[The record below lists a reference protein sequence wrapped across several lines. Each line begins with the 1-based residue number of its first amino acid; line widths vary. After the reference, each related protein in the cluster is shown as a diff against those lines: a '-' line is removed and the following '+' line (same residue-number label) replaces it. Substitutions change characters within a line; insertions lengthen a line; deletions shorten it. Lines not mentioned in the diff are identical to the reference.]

1 MAKAASTQ
9 PDSTAS
15 LREGGAQKRRDTRPV
30 RPSEQL
36 DWPNLAAYVRERL
49 AAQSI
54 AGFDAAAE
62 MTVEQ
67 FPGGHS
73 NLTYLLRFGT
83 SEFVMRRPPLGT
95 VAPRAH
101 DMERECRLLQAVH
114 LVFPLAPRPFVLCED
129 TSVIGSIFYVMER
142 RSGIVVRD
150 REPPEIID
158 KPAARRRISASVVD
172 TLARLHNVDVYKHNL
187 DSLGK
192 PSGFVAR
199 QVRGWTERWIGSKTS
214 EVDEMSML
222 ARWLTE
228 RLPRDPPR
236 FTLVHGDFK
245 LDNVMLNEADVG
257 RVVAVLDWEMC
268 AIGDPLVDLGILLCY
283 WVHTARATVGAG
295 DDTSLDAVT
304 NLPGW
309 FNHDEI
315 IARYAQQTKAD
326 LASILFYEIFAVF
339 KLAVVIQQI
348 FYRYHQG
355 QTDDPRFAS
364 LDERVQALARVG
376 AALTKRRFAK

>member
-1 MAKAASTQ
+1 MTESAASQQDSVANLPEGDAQRRGDTQ
-9 PDSTAS
+9 P
-15 LREGGAQKRRDTRPV
+15 V
-30 RPSEQL
+30 RASEQL
-36 DWPNLAAYVRERL
+36 EWTKLAAYVRGRL
-49 AAQSI
+49 AALNI

-83 SEFVMRRPPLGT
+83 SEFVMRRPPLGP

-101 DMERECRLLQAVH
+101 DMERECRLLKAVH
-114 LVFPLAPRPFVLCED
+114 PVFPLAPRPFVLCED

-150 REPPEIID
+150 REPPEIVG

-172 TLARLHNVDVYKHNL
+172 TLARLHNVDVYQHNL

-199 QVRGWTERWIGSKTS
+199 QVRGWSERWIKSKTS
-214 EVDEMSML
+214 EVDEMNML

-228 RLPRDPPR
+228 RLPNDPPR
-236 FTLVHGDFK
+236 FALVHGDFK
-245 LDNVMLNEADVG
+245 LDNVMLDEGDVG
-257 RVVAVLDWEMC
+257 RIVAVLDWEMC

-295 DDTSLDAVT
+295 DTSLDAVT

-309 FNHDEI
+309 FNRDEI
-315 IARYAQQTKAD
+315 ITKYAQQTTVD
-326 LASILFYEIFAVF
+326 LANILFYEIFAVF

-364 LDERVQALARVG
+364 LDNRVRALARIGVTLING
-376 AALTKRRFAK
+376 A